1 MEIPRDPLQ
10 DLMRRPLD
18 PSVPLVLKRIALRL
32 LMLLVFSSLPMARI
46 VGFWRM
52 FAILAA
58 VNAVGCVVW
67 ALLRREQPGGRGLTH
82 WDEALVM
89 VLLCLL
95 GSIKA

>member
-1 MEIPRDPLQ
+1 
-10 DLMRRPLD
+10 MRRPLD

-32 LMLLVFSSLPMARI
+32 LMLSVFSSLPMARI

-67 ALLRREQPGGRGLTH
+67 ALLRREKPGGHGLTH

-95 GSIKA
+95 GCINA